1 MALRIIKRF
10 FFSCVTIFFVIAFNF
25 FLMMGSMMPGMWVA
39 FTAIA
44 GVVAALTVVQG
55 NLAYGLLTVIATAL
69 LSALIVPAKEIALLY
84 AAFFGP
90 YTLVKNLI
98 ERLHNLP
105 LEWVLKLLFCGI
117 VSALLFLFADSVLA
131 MVPAVLASHIWLFL
145 PAVLFV
151 FAAYDIV
158 FSKLIVYLFQRL
170 HI

>member
-1 MALRIIKRF
+1 MQSKTKTLTFCAMMTALGIL
-10 FFSCVTIFFVIAFNF
+10 

-158 FSKLIVYLFQRL
+158 FSKLIVYLFHRL

>member
-1 MALRIIKRF
+1 MEKQDKTRRLTFCAIMTALG
-10 FFSCVTIFFVIAFNF
+10 VL
-25 FLMMGSMMPGMWVA
+25 FLMMGSMMPGMRVA

>member
-1 MALRIIKRF
+1 MEKQDKTRRLTFCAIMTALG
-10 FFSCVTIFFVIAFNF
+10 VLL
-25 FLMMGSMMPGMWVA
+25 LMMGSMMPGMRVA

-44 GVVAALTVVQG
+44 GVVAALAVVQG
-55 NLAYGLLTVIATAL
+55 NLAYGLLTVVATAI

-84 AAFFGP
+84 ATFFGP

-98 ERLHNLP
+98 ERLHKLP

-117 VSALLFLFADSVLA
+117 VAMLLFTFADSVLA

-145 PAVLFV
+145 PVVLVV

-158 FSKLIVYLFQRL
+158 FSKLIAYLFQRL

>member
-1 MALRIIKRF
+1 MQSKTKTLTFCAMMTALGIL
-10 FFSCVTIFFVIAFNF
+10 

-131 MVPAVLASHIWLFL
+131 MVPAGLASHIWLLL

>member
-1 MALRIIKRF
+1 MQSKTKTLTFCAMMTALGIL
-10 FFSCVTIFFVIAFNF
+10 

-98 ERLHNLP
+98 ERLHKLP

-131 MVPAVLASHIWLFL
+131 MLPAVLASHIWLFL

>member
-1 MALRIIKRF
+1 MQSKTKTLTFCAMMTALGIL
-10 FFSCVTIFFVIAFNF
+10 

-90 YTLVKNLI
+90 YTLVKILI

>member
-1 MALRIIKRF
+1 MQSRTKTLTFCAMMTALGIL
-10 FFSCVTIFFVIAFNF
+10 

>member
-1 MALRIIKRF
+1 MQSKTKTLTFCAMMTALGIL
-10 FFSCVTIFFVIAFNF
+10 

-44 GVVAALTVVQG
+44 GVVTALTVVQG

>member
-1 MALRIIKRF
+1 M
-10 FFSCVTIFFVIAFNF
+10 
-25 FLMMGSMMPGMWVA
+25 
-39 FTAIA
+39 
-44 GVVAALTVVQG
+44 
-55 NLAYGLLTVIATAL
+55 AYGLLTVIATAL

>member
-1 MALRIIKRF
+1 MEKQDKTRRLTFCAIMTALG
-10 FFSCVTIFFVIAFNF
+10 VL
-25 FLMMGSMMPGMWVA
+25 FLMMGSMMPGMRVA

-44 GVVAALTVVQG
+44 GVVAALAVVQG
-55 NLAYGLLTVIATAL
+55 NLAYGLLTVVATAI

-84 AAFFGP
+84 ATFFGP

-98 ERLHNLP
+98 ERLHKLP
-105 LEWVLKLLFCGI
+105 LEWVLKLLFCGS
-117 VSALLFLFADSVLA
+117 VAMLLFTFADSVLA

-145 PAVLFV
+145 PVVLVV

-158 FSKLIVYLFQRL
+158 FSKLIAYLFQRL

>member
-1 MALRIIKRF
+1 MEKQDKTRRLTFCAIMTALG
-10 FFSCVTIFFVIAFNF
+10 VL
-25 FLMMGSMMPGMWVA
+25 FLMMGSMMPGMRVA

-44 GVVAALTVVQG
+44 GVVAALAVVQG
-55 NLAYGLLTVIATAL
+55 NLAYGLLTVVATAI

-84 AAFFGP
+84 ATFFGP

-98 ERLHNLP
+98 ERLHKLP

-117 VSALLFLFADSVLA
+117 VAMLLFTFADSVLA

-145 PAVLFV
+145 PVVLVV

-158 FSKLIVYLFQRL
+158 FSKLIAYLFQRL

>member
-1 MALRIIKRF
+1 MEKQDKTRRLTFCAIMTALG
-10 FFSCVTIFFVIAFNF
+10 VL
-25 FLMMGSMMPGMWVA
+25 FLMMGSMMPGMRVA

-44 GVVAALTVVQG
+44 GVVAALAVVQG
-55 NLAYGLLTVIATAL
+55 NLAYGLLTVVATAI

-84 AAFFGP
+84 ATFFGP

-98 ERLHNLP
+98 ERLHKLP

-117 VSALLFLFADSVLA
+117 VAMLLFTFADSVLA

-145 PAVLFV
+145 PVVLVV

-158 FSKLIVYLFQRL
+158 FSKLMAYLFQRL

>member
-1 MALRIIKRF
+1 MQSKTKTLTFCAMMTALGIL
-10 FFSCVTIFFVIAFNF
+10 

-131 MVPAVLASHIWLFL
+131 MVPAVLASHIWRFL

>member
-1 MALRIIKRF
+1 MQSKTKTLTFCAMMTALGIL
-10 FFSCVTIFFVIAFNF
+10 

>member
-1 MALRIIKRF
+1 MQSKTKTLTFCAMMTALGIL
-10 FFSCVTIFFVIAFNF
+10 

-117 VSALLFLFADSVLA
+117 VAMLLFTFADSVLA

-145 PAVLFV
+145 PVVLVV

-158 FSKLIVYLFQRL
+158 FSKLIAYLFQRL

>member
-1 MALRIIKRF
+1 MQSKTKTLTFCAMMTALGIL
-10 FFSCVTIFFVIAFNF
+10 

-145 PAVLFV
+145 PALLFV